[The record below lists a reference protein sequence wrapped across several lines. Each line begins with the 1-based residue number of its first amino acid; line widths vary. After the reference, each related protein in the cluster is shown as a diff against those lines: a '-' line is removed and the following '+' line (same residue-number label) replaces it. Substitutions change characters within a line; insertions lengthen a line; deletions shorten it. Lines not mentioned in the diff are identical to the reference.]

1 MNGFADHGLDEA
13 AFGEKKG
20 FTEGLRTFDAFR
32 KLCASPLR
40 GFFSTIN
47 SLSMPISSDIPML
60 IHRTTHSKSTP
71 ADEHQQKPNPPT
83 PAAAP

>member
-32 KLCASPLR
+32 KLYTSPLH
-40 GFFSTIN
+40 GVFPTTN
-47 SLSMPISSDIPML
+47 SHSMLISSDVSSHVHPQD
-60 IHRTTHSKSTP
+60 S
-71 ADEHQQKPNPPT
+71 
-83 PAAAP
+83 